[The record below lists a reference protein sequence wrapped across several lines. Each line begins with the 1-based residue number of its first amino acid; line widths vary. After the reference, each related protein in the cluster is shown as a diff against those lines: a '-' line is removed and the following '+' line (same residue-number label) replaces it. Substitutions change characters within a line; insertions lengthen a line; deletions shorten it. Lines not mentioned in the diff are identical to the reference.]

1 MNAKLT
7 KQIECACKV
16 CASNAE
22 FLGLELPLKAMTLET
37 MPKNSDHGLIH
48 IAYHPVLSKVQTAI
62 VKAVA

>member
-16 CASNAE
+16 CGANAK
-22 FLGLELPLKAMTLET
+22 FLGLALPLKAVTLES